1 MNNTQKRIKIQQE
14 NQEQDLQQWLEGYK
28 KRIDQYNEPK
38 RVAHRK
44 EIENYLIEV
53 VNKFNLR

>member
-1 MNNTQKRIKIQQE
+1 MTK
-14 NQEQDLQQWLEGYK
+14 QEQSLNEWLEGYK

-44 EIENYLIEV
+44 EIESFLQSVGQY
-53 VNKFNLR
+53 FNLK

>member
-1 MNNTQKRIKIQQE
+1 MTK
-14 NQEQDLQQWLEGYK
+14 QEQDLKEWLNGYK

-44 EIENYLIEV
+44 EIESYLKEIGQH
-53 VNKFNLR
+53 FNLR

>member
-1 MNNTQKRIKIQQE
+1 MNNTQKRIKKQHE
-14 NQEQDLQQWLEGYK
+14 NQAEVFKEWLDGYK

-44 EIENYLIEV
+44 EIENYLRQV
-53 VNKFNLR
+53 GQHFNLK